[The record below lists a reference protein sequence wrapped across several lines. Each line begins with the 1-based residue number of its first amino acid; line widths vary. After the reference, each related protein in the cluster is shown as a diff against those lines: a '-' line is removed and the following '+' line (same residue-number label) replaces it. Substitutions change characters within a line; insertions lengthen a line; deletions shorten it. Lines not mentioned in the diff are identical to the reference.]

1 MRDLP
6 PTSLKYDLTHC
17 LKSDITTDEREQY
30 ER

>member
-17 LKSDITTDEREQY
+17 LKSDITTDEKVTI
-30 ER
+30 